1 MSLPH
6 TFQLSFDY
14 NVQVSLKKPGNIID
28 IYSLSL
34 NSSLLSLYLNPNS
47 NKISVYYLG
56 NLIINKGISIVE
68 SASKFNR
75 ILVVVDYLS
84 LSISNGVDPAVRAL
98 LVPNAVS
105 SERNIFFA
113 SNIVAEKGLVSAGG
127 RMKNIQIHGIDLH
140 MWMYVCILVYSFFH
154 SYILFSNISR
164 LYVRTYVFIYTY
176 TDKVYASVC
185 LYVCIWLLVVLNM
198 SLFCKII

>member
-1 MSLPH
+1 MSLTH

-75 ILVVVDYLS
+75 ILVVVDYIS
-84 LSISNGVDPAVRAL
+84 LSISNGVDPAVRAF

-113 SNIVAEKGLVSAGG
+113 SNIVADKGLVSAGG
-127 RMKNIQIHGIDLH
+127 RMKNIQIHGIDLY
-140 MWMYVCILVYSFFH
+140 MCVYVCMYVYLCTH
-154 SYILFSNISR
+154 FSTRIYFSQMY
-164 LYVRTYVFIYTY
+164 LDCTYVSFH
-176 TDKVYASVC
+176 
-185 LYVCIWLLVVLNM
+185 LYLY
-198 SLFCKII
+198 